1 MIAMNLATY
10 YRGRLSYIEALE
22 LSMDHF
28 MTLRHSMYVE
38 SQSEDMR
45 KMKENEALEDELE
58 GMT

>member
-1 MIAMNLATY
+1 
-10 YRGRLSYIEALE
+10 
-22 LSMDHF
+22 MDHF
-28 MTLRHSMYVE
+28 MTLRHNMYVE